1 MAKGAQAKEALI
13 KRFAAAVG
21 ADYCGEADKKYY
33 FWSQENGERVQIA
46 VSMTCPKTPVAFNG
60 NGGDLNFDDEDAPS
74 GGGSGGAGAASPVA
88 MSEDEQA
95 TLERLMK
102 ELDV

>member
-33 FWSQENGERVQIA
+33 FWSVENGERVQIA

-60 NGGDLNFDDEDAPS
+60 NGGDLNFEEAPDLP
-74 GGGSGGAGAASPVA
+74 AANASSPVDMDA
-88 MSEDEQA
+88 DEKA

-102 ELDV
+102 ELDL